1 MNKMAIAELV
11 AAVAARV
18 SLVREV
24 AYPSHRRVDC
34 HSPRRAEELGKEEV
48 ESHASN
54 VVPMVKNK
62 TSHGHR
68 REDQEFKG
76 KKASV
81 GLAMIRLSR
90 SSGAESIRAA

>member
-34 HSPRRAEELGKEEV
+34 HNPRRAEELGKEEV

-54 VVPMVKNK
+54 VVPIFL
-62 TSHGHR
+62 HE
-68 REDQEFKG
+68 RELLLMKEVNHCKWVMYLDLY
-76 KKASV
+76 KAA
-81 GLAMIRLSR
+81 GQTRTNRQKL
-90 SSGAESIRAA
+90 